1 MKMAPLKTA
10 IVIIAFIAFVAF
22 MGNFSF
28 ITKTEE
34 APPTPKREFHEI
46 SGKIKKGET
55 LFEIF
60 KKYNLDI
67 GELYR
72 IRRASASIHRLR
84 ELHPG
89 RPYKIVLDNS
99 AQINSFIYGID
110 DDSFLNINRTDKGY
124 HAEKVSVRYE
134 KSILHVG
141 GTIKDNLIASIG
153 EGNENMLL
161 ALQLSDIFAW
171 DIDFTTDLRN
181 NDSFKIVV
189 EGLYLDGRFKK
200 YGAILAAEFSNNG
213 DAYRAYAFEKNGK
226 IDYYDES
233 GKSLRK
239 SFLKSPLSFRRISS
253 GFSRGRHH
261 PILKIRRP
269 HQGIDYAAATG
280 TPVSAAGDG
289 KVLFAGRKGQY
300 GKLIIIRHRNGY
312 KTYYG
317 HLSKIGK
324 GVRSGVQVNQGKVI
338 GYVGATGL
346 ATGPHLHYEMRIDN
360 RPVNPMSLKIPRSE
374 SISETMRVAFR
385 QIADRM
391 NSELASVN
399 PSNPVAVGDG
409 KTDGDRKEG

>member
-1 MKMAPLKTA
+1 MKIVPIKTA
-10 IVIIAFIAFVAF
+10 IVITAFIAFI
-22 MGNFSF
+22 GHFSLV
-28 ITKTEE
+28 TRTEE
-34 APPTPKREFHEI
+34 APPTPKRDSREI
-46 SGKIKKGET
+46 SGEIKKGET

-72 IRRASASIHRLR
+72 IREASANIHRLR
-84 ELHPG
+84 ELYPG
-89 RPYKIVLDNS
+89 RPYKIVLNNN

-110 DDSFLNINRTDKGY
+110 DDYLLNINRTDKGY

-134 KSILHVG
+134 KRILHIG
-141 GTIKDNLIASIG
+141 GTIKDNLIASLG
-153 EGNENMLL
+153 EGSENLLL

-171 DIDFTTDLRN
+171 DVDFTTDLRS

-189 EGLYLDGRFKK
+189 EGLYLDGKFKK
-200 YGAILAAEFSNNG
+200 YGAILASEFSNDG
-213 DAYRAYAFEKNGK
+213 DVSRAYAFEQNGK

-253 GFSRGRHH
+253 GFSMGRYH

-289 KVLFAGRKGQY
+289 KVLFAGSRGQY
-300 GKLIIIRHRNGY
+300 GKLIIIRHRNGSQ
-312 KTYYG
+312 TYYG

-324 GVRSGVQVNQGKVI
+324 GVKSGVQVGQGKVI

-360 RPVNPMSLKIPRSE
+360 RPVNPMALKIPRRA
-374 SISETMRVAFR
+374 SISETMLAAFR
-385 QIADRM
+385 QIAERM
-391 NSELASVN
+391 NSELACVN
-399 PSNPVAVGDG
+399 PSNLVAVGDG
-409 KTDGDRKEG
+409 KTGGSRKEG